1 MCKRKQFSIF
11 VILVAVVITGCL
23 ARPLS
28 KPDAKTSAQE
38 DSHLFGDWTGESVC
52 TVKESSCRDEKVI
65 YHISK
70 GSDPTIVN
78 INADKIVFGKAV
90 NMGTL
95 EFKYDKVTGSLVNS
109 EHGRW
114 ELILRERKIEGALT
128 LANGTRYRRITL
140 HR

>member
-28 KPDAKTSAQE
+28 KPDAKTSSQE

-52 TVKESSCRDEKVI
+52 TAKEPSCRDEKVI

-78 INADKIVFGKAV
+78 VNADRIVDGKAV

-95 EFKYDKVTGSLVNS
+95 EFKYDKAAGKLVNS
-109 EHGRW
+109 EHGSW
-114 ELILRERKIEGALT
+114 DLKFKERKIEGTLT
-128 LANGTRYRRITL
+128 LANGTLFRRVTL
-140 HR
+140 RP